1 MKEED
6 KTLVLQN
13 TEVGEDY
20 SSLPTRKPDVV
31 KKGKLIGWNEEGVY
45 HFAARVARPDLQQEV
60 LLKKKDLKVAKTR
73 GEKESTIIL
82 TCKVDANCA
91 DPYGQMLS
99 MVHSELG
106 DKAKKAP
113 KPVGGSCLY
122 EDGDHLRIWHKKKEK
137 KLAVMIE
144 LDMSVDKNLAYK
156 DVTECV
162 SKIFQMID
170 STKF

>member
-1 MKEED
+1 
-6 KTLVLQN
+6 
-13 TEVGEDY
+13 
-20 SSLPTRKPDVV
+20 
-31 KKGKLIGWNEEGVY
+31 
-45 HFAARVARPDLQQEV
+45 
-60 LLKKKDLKVAKTR
+60 
-73 GEKESTIIL
+73 
-82 TCKVDANCA
+82 
-91 DPYGQMLS
+91 